1 MNVEMNQSE
10 LIDKDVLLK
19 RILFLQEIISE
30 KIIQFNELIE
40 SIKRHEGHSIGSKEL
55 IEKVSDHIKKQQVVV
70 GDMVSQQQTTLEISN
85 FINIILENV
94 KLFVNA
100 VCGDAEKL
108 YFFKQ
113 GELMFL
119 KQEIEKLNKL
129 KLEYEQKVEVLDKE
143 RLNKEESCVNDSATD
158 TLKENTKK
166 SKEASIEGSTPVDG
180 ENKLKKRIRPD
191 QDPNTRAG
199 RAALDLVARRKKH
212 EKKLS

>member
-1 MNVEMNQSE
+1 MNVEINQSE

-30 KIIQFNELIE
+30 KIIQFNELVE

-55 IEKVSDHIKKQQVVV
+55 IEKTSDHIKKQQIVI
-70 GDMVSQQQTTLEISN
+70 GDMVSQQKTTLEISN
-85 FINIILENV
+85 FINMILENV
-94 KLFVNA
+94 KLFVSS

-129 KLEYEQKVEVLDKE
+129 KLEYEQKVEVL
-143 RLNKEESCVNDSATD
+143 NKECLSKDESCVNDLTVS

-166 SKEASIEGSTPVDG
+166 SKEASIEGSTQDVG
-180 ENKLKKRIRPD
+180 ENKLKKKIRPD
-191 QDPNTRAG
+191 QDPNTRTG
-199 RAALDLVARRKKH
+199 RAALDLAARRKKY

>member
-30 KIIQFNELIE
+30 KIIQFNELVE

-55 IEKVSDHIKKQQVVV
+55 IEKTSDHIKKQQIVI
-70 GDMVSQQQTTLEISN
+70 GDMVSQQKTTLEISN
-85 FINIILENV
+85 FINMILENV
-94 KLFVNA
+94 KLFVSS

-143 RLNKEESCVNDSATD
+143 RLSKDESCVNDLTVS

-166 SKEASIEGSTPVDG
+166 SKEASIEGSTQDVG
-180 ENKLKKRIRPD
+180 ENKLKKKIRPD
-191 QDPNTRAG
+191 QDPNTRTG
-199 RAALDLVARRKKH
+199 RAALDLAARRKKY